1 MAIEQAS
8 YTVITKEGPFEI
20 RRYEKLIVAISAET
34 DLRGY
39 SGFNEAFNYIS
50 GANSQRKKIT
60 MTSPVI
66 NDLSKEHFTTAFV
79 MPKEYQIEDLPTPA
93 SQSLNIK
100 EISERIVAAITFSGN
115 ISATKIEE
123 KKIELLKWLSL
134 KGYEEINSLE
144 LARYNPP
151 FIPGF
156 MKRNDL
162 IIEIRESA

>member
-8 YTVITKEGPFEI
+8 YTVLLKEGSFEI
-20 RRYEKLIVAISAET
+20 RRYNKMIVAISTET

-50 GANSQRKKIT
+50 GDNSQRKKIA

-66 NDLSKEHFTTAFV
+66 NDLSEKHFTTAFV
-79 MPKEYQIEDLPTPA
+79 MPKEYQLNDLPSPA

-100 EISERIVAAITFSGN
+100 EISERTVAAVTFSGN
-115 ISATKIEE
+115 ISQSKIEE
-123 KKIELLKWLSL
+123 KKVELLKWLSM
-134 KGYEEINSLE
+134 KGFLAVGSLE

-162 IIEIRESA
+162 IVEVSKLN

>member
-8 YTVITKEGPFEI
+8 YKVINQEGPFEI

-34 DLRGY
+34 DLRGD

-50 GANSQRKKIT
+50 GANSQRKKIA

-66 NDLSKEHFTTAFV
+66 NDLSEDHFTTAFV
-79 MPKEYQIEDLPTPA
+79 MPKEYQIEDLPSPA
-93 SQSLNIK
+93 SQSLSIK
-100 EISERIVAAITFSGN
+100 EISERIVAAVTFSGN
-115 ISATKIEE
+115 ISTSKIEE
-123 KKIELLKWLSL
+123 KKNDLLKWLSI
-134 KGYEEINSLE
+134 KGYLAIGSIE

-162 IIEIRESA
+162 IIEVQVLA